1 MWKEHDVSGERIV
14 LKRYLHPDVGLLR
27 FEFSYLYL
35 GRRSEISLA
44 TLTPADEETAA
55 KLPSSF

>member
-1 MWKEHDVSGERIV
+1 MGDVDGATNLPLV
-14 LKRYLHPDVGLLR
+14 LKRHPDVGLLR

-35 GRRSEISLA
+35 GRRSKISPA

-55 KLPSSF
+55 NLPSSF